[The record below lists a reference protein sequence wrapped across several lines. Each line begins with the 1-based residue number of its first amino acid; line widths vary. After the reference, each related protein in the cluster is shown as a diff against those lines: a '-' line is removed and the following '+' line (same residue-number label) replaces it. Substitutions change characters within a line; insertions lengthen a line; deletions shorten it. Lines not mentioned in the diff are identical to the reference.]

1 MNRRGF
7 AFGSLA
13 AGGLALAGCQT
24 ASREAGQPL
33 GASLQP
39 GYRPERSQT
48 EAGLWQIADK
58 IEQDVKTS
66 PYRVKDPALET
77 YVKDLACRLSD
88 NYCRDIRVYVLRTP
102 HFNATM
108 APNGCMQIWSGL
120 LLRAENEAQFAAI
133 VGHEIGHY
141 LRRHSLQRFE
151 ALRSSADFAVL
162 LGLGLGVA
170 GLGLLGDVASL
181 MIIAGNQAYSRDHE
195 READEMGLD
204 LVAQVGLAPGEAS
217 KVWQQVIAEEEA
229 AETKRQRDFLF
240 ASHPAPQ
247 ERMDSL
253 IQMADAKIAPPSG
266 WQTGVDRYQEILRPH
281 RRWMLNDEV
290 RLRRP
295 GPSLTLLDR
304 MLSSAP
310 EDGEL
315 YYYRGEVFRLRER
328 EGDLE
333 LALEQY
339 EQALAKSGAPAEVYR
354 ARGLVQMK
362 KGDRTAADGSF
373 RAYLERRPDAE
384 DRLIIRSYLSTGA

>member
-13 AGGLALAGCQT
+13 AGGFALAGCQT
-24 ASREAGQPL
+24 TTREPGQPL
-33 GASLQP
+33 AAGLQP
-39 GYRPERSQT
+39 GYRPDQKQT
-48 EAGLWQIADK
+48 EAGLWQISDR
-58 IEQDVKTS
+58 IEQETRTS
-66 PYRVKDPALET
+66 PYRVRDPALEI
-77 YVKDLACRLSD
+77 YVKDLACRLGND
-88 NYCRDIRVYVLRTP
+88 YCRDIRVYVLRTP
-102 HFNATM
+102 HFNASM
-108 APNGCMQIWSGL
+108 LPNGCMQIWSGL

-141 LRRHSLQRFE
+141 LRRHGVQRFE
-151 ALRSSADFAVL
+151 TLRNSAEFAVF

-170 GLGLLGDVASL
+170 GLGLLGDAATL
-181 MIIAGNQAYSRDHE
+181 MVLAGNQSYSREHE

-204 LVAQVGLAPGEAS
+204 LLAKLGLAPSEAS
-217 KVWQQVIAEEEA
+217 KVWQQVIAEEDA

-247 ERMDSL
+247 ERMDML
-253 IQMADAKIAPPSG
+253 AQLAAAKPSPPDG
-266 WQTGVDRYQEILRPH
+266 WQTGVDRYQAILRPH

-295 GPSLTLLDR
+295 GPSLVLLDR
-304 MLSSAP
+304 MLASAP

-315 YYYRGEVFRLRER
+315 HYYKGEVLRLREKDN
-328 EGDLE
+328 DLD

-339 EQALAKSGAPAEVYR
+339 GLALAKTGAPPETYR

-362 KGDRTAADGSF
+362 KGERAAADESF
-373 RAYLERRPDAE
+373 RTYLDQRPDAE
-384 DRLIIRSYLSTGA
+384 DRLMIRSYMSTGV